1 MYSNPAIQVDK
12 GLGFDFS
19 GIADLAKSAATVG
32 LNIFNKQME
41 LKQVKVLAEA
51 SKAGGYGVPAVTL
64 PSAQMY
70 NPQPTFGQPMYVP
83 PPTGGMSM
91 TTMLLLAGIAV
102 GGIILYRS
110 R

>member
-1 MYSNPAIQVDK
+1 MYSNPSIQVDK

-19 GIADLAKSAATVG
+19 GLADLAKSAATVG
-32 LNIFNKQME
+32 LNVFNKQME

-51 SKAGGYGVPAVTL
+51 SKAGGYGVPAITL

-70 NPQPTFGQPMYVP
+70 TPQPTFGQPMVMP
-83 PPTGGMSM
+83 QTGGGMSM

-102 GGIILYRS
+102 GGIMLFRS
-110 R
+110 